1 MTLVGAVGGLVQWPL
16 STTITPVPRVRS
28 HTTANE
34 TLALPSAV
42 TISFSEPTLKPHTQA
57 LAKDLLF
64 LSGITAN
71 IEWERTRAFHRS
83 STSAHLKRVQRNK
96 ITGLSVYDIEHVLFD
111 AGGASA
117 LPGSMANPAE
127 LKPNK
132 SISTLSS
139 CCRKPPFGP
148 TTDRLAFTCE

>member
-1 MTLVGAVGGLVQWPL
+1 MY
-16 STTITPVPRVRS
+16 
-28 HTTANE
+28 
-34 TLALPSAV
+34 
-42 TISFSEPTLKPHTQA
+42 TQA
-57 LAKDLLF
+57 LAKDLPF